1 MRIEGRTAIVTGASS
16 GIGRETALELANR
29 GANVVLA
36 ARNRERLES
45 LATDIAPMRGRSLVV
60 ATDVTDR
67 LAVQVLVRRAAEEFG
82 SVDILV
88 NCAGV
93 GLYAP
98 IAGGS
103 LDNMRHVFD
112 VNFWGAVYCIQAAV
126 PYMLAGGG
134 GHIVNVSSVA
144 GRIAPPYMGI
154 YAATKFALVAL
165 SDSLRTELAGSGVG
179 VTTVYPGFT
188 QTPFTEHMI
197 QEVDAPSIPPFMR
210 FADPALVAR
219 RIVQAIRWGLRD
231 AYVSAEDL
239 LAVGVNTVAPHL
251 VDLVLRGLWA
261 RPTRR
266 LRQDPGLSREPWS
279 ERLTPDA
286 EPPGESA

>member
-1 MRIEGRTAIVTGASS
+1 VTGASS
-16 GIGRETALELANR
+16 GIGRETARELARR

-36 ARNRERLES
+36 ARNREQLES
-45 LATDIAPMRGRSLVV
+45 LATDIAPLRGRCLV
-60 ATDVTDR
+60 APTDVTDR
-67 LAVQVLVRRAAEEFG
+67 LAVEVLVRRAAEEFG

-88 NCAGV
+88 NSAGI

-103 LDNMRHVFD
+103 VDNMRHIFD
-112 VNFWGAVYCIQAAV
+112 VNFWGCVHCIQAAV
-126 PYMLAGGG
+126 PYMKAHRR

-144 GRIAPPYMGI
+144 GRIAPPYMGM
-154 YAATKFALVAL
+154 YAATKSALNAI
-165 SDSLRTELAGSGVG
+165 SDSLRTELAGTGIG

-197 QEVDAPSIPPFMR
+197 QEVDAPAIPPFMR

-219 RIVQAIRWGLRD
+219 RIVLAIRLGLRD
-231 AYVSAEDL
+231 AYVSLEDVG
-239 LAVGVNTVAPHL
+239 AVGVNAVAPHL

-266 LRQDPGLSREPWS
+266 ALGDLSLPREDPARE
-279 ERLTPDA
+279 RYAPDTEPPA
-286 EPPGESA
+286 EPA

>member
-16 GIGRETALELANR
+16 GIGRETALELADR

-36 ARNRERLES
+36 ARNRDRLES
-45 LATDIAPMRGRSLVV
+45 LATDIAPMRGRCLVA

-88 NCAGV
+88 NCAGI

-103 LDNMRHVFD
+103 LDNMRHVFN

-165 SDSLRTELAGSGVG
+165 SDSLRTELAGSGIG

-188 QTPFTEHMI
+188 QTPFTEHLI

-266 LRQDPGLSREPWS
+266 LRQDSGMSREPWS
-279 ERLTPDA
+279 ERLTPDV